1 MLTTLFIIL
10 NIILLEIVLSI
21 DNAAVL
27 STLVGQLP
35 KSQQKKALTWGIIG
49 AYIFRGVAL
58 LFASVLIKLIWL
70 KVIGGIYLIYLS
82 IKSLRSQSITNEKKP
97 LKIPLLNTFWST
109 VVMVEFM
116 DIIFSIDNIFSAVA
130 FTSNLWIICLG
141 VFIGILAIRFA
152 TTKMIELVKQIPI
165 IEKIAFVVIGILGL
179 KLVLSS
185 FFPLLTSESIDLM
198 FSFGT
203 LISFITPVIL
213 DKLKNK
219 KSRGS

>member
-130 FTSNLWIICLG
+130 FTSNFWIICLG

>member
-27 STLVGQLP
+27 STMVGQLP

-130 FTSNLWIICLG
+130 FTSNFWIICLG

-152 TTKMIELVKQIPI
+152 TTKMIELVKQIPV

-198 FSFGT
+198 FSVGT

-219 KSRGS
+219 KSQGS

>member
-27 STLVGQLP
+27 STMVGQLP

-130 FTSNLWIICLG
+130 FTSNFWIICLG

>member
-27 STLVGQLP
+27 STMVGQLP

-130 FTSNLWIICLG
+130 FTSNFWIICLG
-141 VFIGILAIRFA
+141 VFIGILAIRFV

>member
-27 STLVGQLP
+27 STMVGQLP

-130 FTSNLWIICLG
+130 FTSNFWIICLG

-219 KSRGS
+219 KSLGS

>member
-27 STLVGQLP
+27 STMVGQLP

-130 FTSNLWIICLG
+130 FTSNFWIICLG

-203 LISFITPVIL
+203 LISFNTPVIL

>member
-10 NIILLEIVLSI
+10 NSILLEIVLSI

-27 STLVGQLP
+27 STMVGQLP

-130 FTSNLWIICLG
+130 FTSNFWIICLG

>member
-1 MLTTLFIIL
+1 M
-10 NIILLEIVLSI
+10 N
-21 DNAAVL
+21 
-27 STLVGQLP
+27 
-35 KSQQKKALTWGIIG
+35 
-49 AYIFRGVAL
+49 Y
-58 LFASVLIKLIWL
+58 
-70 KVIGGIYLIYLS
+70 
-82 IKSLRSQSITNEKKP
+82 
-97 LKIPLLNTFWST
+97 
-109 VVMVEFM
+109 MVEFM

-130 FTSNLWIICLG
+130 FTSNFWIICLG

>member
-27 STLVGQLP
+27 STMVGQLP

-130 FTSNLWIICLG
+130 FTSNFWIICLG

-203 LISFITPVIL
+203 LISFITPEIL
-213 DKLKNK
+213 DKIKNK

>member
-27 STLVGQLP
+27 STMVGQLP

-130 FTSNLWIICLG
+130 FTSNFWIICLG

-152 TTKMIELVKQIPI
+152 TTKMIELVKQIPV

-198 FSFGT
+198 FSLGT

-219 KSRGS
+219 KSQGS

>member
-27 STLVGQLP
+27 STMVGQLP

-130 FTSNLWIICLG
+130 FTSNFWIICLG

-213 DKLKNK
+213 DKLKK
-219 KSRGS
+219 KKLRGS